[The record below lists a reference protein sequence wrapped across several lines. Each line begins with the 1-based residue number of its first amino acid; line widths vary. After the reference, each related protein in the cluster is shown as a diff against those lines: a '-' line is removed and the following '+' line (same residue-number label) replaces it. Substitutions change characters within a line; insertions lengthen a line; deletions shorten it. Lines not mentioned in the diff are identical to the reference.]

1 MKKVAYNSR
10 KDQCE
15 KRLRI
20 KGRFIKKED
29 QHDIM
34 QRIFADEQLTQTNA
48 QQLTQKLQDL
58 VDSPNPEAEHLLE
71 QVAAAD
77 PKELKIACSKD
88 QASVGQ
94 TKKTLKVK
102 QERNASQGKVKEE
115 LPK

>member
-34 QRIFADEQLTQTNA
+34 QRIFADEKLTQTNA

-58 VDSPNPEAEHLLE
+58 VDSPNPEAEQLLE

-77 PKELKIACSKD
+77 PKELKMIASSKD

-102 QERNASQGKVKEE
+102 QERNAAS
-115 LPK
+115 